1 MGSSDESGDYV
12 TGLVVA
18 SSITAVLFAL
28 AMLTVAILFCCG
40 RRNVGFL
47 SGAPFEVF
55 QEMKDGN
62 NDDPSLNSAN
72 GFNTPPKEQRAPS
85 TRREKMSA
93 CSQGGKTQLWVRS
106 TFIVSGVIFI
116 LFSILMVTQGLMNL
130 QQSVDEVNY
139 SAVDVDQFA
148 MDADTILQEGVRNV
162 QSGAIK
168 IRDSLSSELTR
179 DAFCP
184 ANPDLEGYA
193 EAAQLRAKA
202 DEAVQQLTLL
212 DNFLGDQ
219 VESLSQAIDSV
230 GKGAQEVERKT
241 DEINLTTWQAML
253 FLIPCTIV
261 PALLVAAT
269 IMAMFDVHFPIFNR
283 VINWFLLP
291 LFIIMVVVS
300 ALVSTA
306 WIAIGSANSDFC
318 LPGTLP
324 SDKYDPNSPDGAVYR
339 MLDRSGYSDPSNLV
353 RQVAQY
359 YVEQCENAPKVVR
372 AHAYR
377 WCWLRVFTAVHASA
391 HTRLTVIVPSM
402 VDRPKRKPHS
412 RRSLTKTW

>member
-1 MGSSDESGDYV
+1 MGSSDESGDYI

-18 SSITAVLFAL
+18 SSITAVLFCM
-28 AMLTVAILFCCG
+28 AMLAVAILACCG
-40 RRNVGFL
+40 RRRVGFL
-47 SGAPFEVF
+47 SGAPFEVM
-55 QEMKDGN
+55 EKMDDDD
-62 NDDPSLNSAN
+62 DDPHSLNSGN
-72 GFNTPPKEQRAPS
+72 GFSTPPKEQRQAPS
-85 TRREKMSA
+85 TRREKLSA
-93 CSQGGKTQLWVRS
+93 CSQSGQTQLWVRS

-130 QQSVDEVNY
+130 QQSVDEVNA

-148 MDADTILQEGVRNV
+148 VDADTILQEGVRNV

-168 IRDSLSSELTR
+168 IRDSLSAELTR

-212 DNFLGDQ
+212 DNFLGEQ
-219 VESLSQAIDSV
+219 VVGLSQAIDDV
-230 GKGAQEVERKT
+230 GKGAQQVERKT
-241 DEINLTTWQAML
+241 EEINLTTWQAML

-269 IMAMFDVHFPIFNR
+269 IMAMFDVNFPMFNCA
-283 VINWFLLP
+283 INWFLLP
-291 LFIIMVVVS
+291 LFIIMVIAS

-318 LPGTLP
+318 LPGALP
-324 SDKYDPNSPDGAVYR
+324 SDKYDPSSPDGAVYR
-339 MLDRSGYSDPSNLV
+339 MMDRSGYSDPNNLV

-359 YVEQCENAPKVVR
+359 YVEQCENVTDPFDFVTVYVPKVVR
-372 AHAYR
+372 AQEFALGAG
-377 WCWLRVFTAVHASA
+377 WEQ
-391 HTRLTVIVPSM
+391 TRLLM
-402 VDRPKRKPHS
+402 
-412 RRSLTKTW
+412 